1 MVTASAWGGDG
12 MNHAIWV
19 ALPTYNERDNLEPMV
34 RRLLQLLPTGH
45 ILVVDDDSPDGTGL
59 LADEIAAANDRVS
72 VLHRKKKEGLGA
84 AYRAAFGWLLDRPDC
99 ATIVQMDCDF
109 SHDPADVPRLVA
121 AVEQGADL
129 AIGSR
134 YVTGGGTPGWPMRR
148 RLISRGGSRFARTVL
163 RLPVRDLT
171 GGFKAWRA
179 DLLRSL
185 DLARVGTQGYG
196 FQVEM
201 TWRAHTAGAV
211 IRELPIIFGERRAG
225 QSKMSRRIIVEA
237 LLMVLRLRVE
247 SMGRGSGGRRSTR
260 LAVGNALG
268 LGLMRRAR
276 GIPVDDLDPVLV
288 VGIDRPAGG
297 GLAAHDARDAQTR
310 G

>member
-1 MVTASAWGGDG
+1 
-12 MNHAIWV
+12 MNDAIWV

-34 RRLLQLLPTGH
+34 RHLLEVLPTGH
-45 ILVVDDDSPDGTGL
+45 ILVVDDNSPDGTGR
-59 LADEIAAANDRVS
+59 LADELAAGDARVA
-72 VLHRKKKEGLGA
+72 VLHRDAKEGLGA

-99 ATIVQMDCDF
+99 STVIQMDCDF
-109 SHDPADVPRLVA
+109 SHDPADVPRLA
-121 AVEQGADL
+121 EAVEQGADL

-134 YVTGGGTPGWPMRR
+134 YVAGGDTPGWPVAR
-148 RLISRGGSRFARTVL
+148 RLISRGGSGFARTVL

-179 DLLRSL
+179 DLLRSI
-185 DLARVGTQGYG
+185 DLASVGTQGYG

-201 TWRAHTAGAV
+201 TWRAHTAGAL

-225 QSKMSRRIIVEA
+225 QSKMSRRIVVEA

-247 SMGRGSGGRRSTR
+247 SMGGPRRKRSTR
-260 LAVGNALG
+260 LGVGKALG
-268 LGLMRRAR
+268 FGLMRGTR
-276 GIPVDDLDPVLV
+276 GITVDDLGPVVV

-297 GLAAHDARDAQTR
+297 GLAAHDARDAQSR
-310 G
+310 D